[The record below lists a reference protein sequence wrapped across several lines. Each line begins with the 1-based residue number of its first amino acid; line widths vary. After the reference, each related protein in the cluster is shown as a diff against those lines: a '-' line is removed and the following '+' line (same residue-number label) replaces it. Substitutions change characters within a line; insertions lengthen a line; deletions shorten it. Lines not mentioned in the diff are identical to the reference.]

1 MLKDFKELPRVSDSI
16 SYLYIEFARIE
27 QDNFSIKAVREN
39 GEIPIP
45 ITAFCVL
52 FLGPGTS
59 ITHQAIKICAEV
71 GVLIVWVG
79 QNLNYFYASGFGET
93 RSSRNLLKQV
103 KYFSDENLHLEVVR
117 KMYGLRFNNMDMRDK
132 TIAQMRGM
140 EGTRVKTIYTT
151 YSKSFGVSW
160 HGRDYKKGDYTK
172 SDMVNQALTYTNNLL
187 YGVCKSV
194 IISLGY
200 NASLGFIHTGNILSF
215 VYDLADLY
223 KMEMTVPAS
232 FKTVS
237 MLNKQG
243 RTDLDYQL
251 LRKNLYEFFNDR
263 ELLKRI
269 PKDLEYL
276 FNGSEIENINED
288 GALWDGSTEV
298 VFGKNYGG
306 IE

>member
-45 ITAFCVL
+45 ITAFCVI

-71 GVLIVWVG
+71 GTLIVWVG

-103 KYFSDENLHLEVVR
+103 KYFSDDDLHLDVVR
-117 KMYGLRFNNMDMRDK
+117 KMYHLRFPQVDMSDK

-140 EGTRVKTIYTT
+140 EGTRVKSIYST
-151 YSKSFGVSW
+151 YSKAFGVPW
-160 HGRDYKKGDYTK
+160 HGRDYKKGDYMK
-172 SDMVNQALTYTNNLL
+172 SDMINQAITYSNNLL

-194 IISLGY
+194 VVSLGY
-200 NASLGFIHTGNILSF
+200 NVSLGFIHTGNVLSF
-215 VYDLADLY
+215 IYDLSDLY
-223 KMEMTVPAS
+223 KMETTVPAS

-237 MLNKQG
+237 ILNRQKRG
-243 RTDLDYQL
+243 ELDYNL

-263 ELLKRI
+263 DLLKRI
-269 PKDLEYL
+269 PKDLDYL
-276 FNGSEIENINED
+276 FDGSELENINED
-288 GALWDGSTEV
+288 GALWDGNNGEV
-298 VFGKNYGG
+298 VFGKNYGV
-306 IE
+306 